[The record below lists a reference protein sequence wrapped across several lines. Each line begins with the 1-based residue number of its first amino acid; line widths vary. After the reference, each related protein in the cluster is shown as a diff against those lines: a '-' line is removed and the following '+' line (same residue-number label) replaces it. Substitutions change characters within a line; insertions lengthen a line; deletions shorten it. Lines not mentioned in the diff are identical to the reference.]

1 VPEVRLF
8 LAVDPIVLWARL
20 EAAAGRA
27 LPAPYW
33 ASAWIGGQV
42 LARHVLDH
50 PATVAGLRVLDI
62 ASGSGVVAIAAAL
75 AGASA
80 VVANDIDPCAVGAI
94 GVNARLNRVRVAR
107 VVHNMLDGDG
117 GDADVV
123 LAGDALYD
131 RSIAERVMP
140 FLMRAAARGARVLVG
155 QPVRRHAVTDVLDV
169 VADYH
174 IPGIGVGEDSIL
186 TTCRVLTVRGG

>member
-20 EAAAGRA
+20 EAVAGRA
-27 LPAPYW
+27 LPAPFW

-42 LARHVLDH
+42 LARYVLDH
-50 PATVAGLRVLDI
+50 PATVTGLRVLDI

-75 AGASA
+75 AGASE
-80 VVANDIDPCAVGAI
+80 VVANDIDPRAVGAI

-107 VVHNMLDGDG
+107 VVQDMLDGDG
-117 GDADVV
+117 AAADVV
-123 LAGDALYD
+123 LAGDVLYD
-131 RSIAERVMP
+131 RSIVERVMP
-140 FLMRAAARGARVLVG
+140 FLMRAADRGARVLVG
-155 QPVRRHAVTDVLDV
+155 EPVRGHATPGVLEV

-174 IPGIGVGEDSIL
+174 VPGVGEGADSVV
-186 TTCRVLTVRGG
+186 TTSRVLTLHRR